1 MKIWMEWK
9 RDENHLISK
18 QIRHFYKVKIEALHK
33 SNDRYYNSI
42 YHSSNNA
49 NVTLSMRVWLQ
60 HA

>member
-1 MKIWMEWK
+1 MKIWMKWK

-18 QIRHFYKVKIEALHK
+18 RIRHFYKIKIEALHK

-49 NVTLSMRVWLQ
+49 NMALSMRV
-60 HA
+60 